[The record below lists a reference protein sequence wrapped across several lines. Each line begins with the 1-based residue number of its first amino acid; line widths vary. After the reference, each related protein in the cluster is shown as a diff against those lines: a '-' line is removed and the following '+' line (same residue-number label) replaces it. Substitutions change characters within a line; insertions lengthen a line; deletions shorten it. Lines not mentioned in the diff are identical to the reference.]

1 MKQLLIRAI
10 ILFLLLNLITLGKIN
25 PESKIVDLL
34 TQKGFENVHVRIDSS
49 KLFILFEN
57 RIYRYNVEA
66 LRNVMN
72 ILSEFSEIKMIELI
86 IMQNKVPLISFEY
99 NNEDY
104 QKYQKGIIDRKQFED
119 RIIASYYIDKELI
132 KENFL
137 FENESDYKFDL
148 VLNPGFRGQ
157 FGDYSNPV
165 RAQINFIPEI
175 NATLWKGMNVVTQML
190 IPIYNEFPG
199 EGDYVRPGIISL
211 NQNFRLHENY
221 FLSSSFGYFT
231 ENRYGFDLSIKKIF
245 YNGNLMAGVNTGYT
259 GYMSFMNKKIF
270 YSDLYLWT
278 MNMNVEYRINKY
290 DLTIGITAGKF
301 LYGDKSIRID
311 INRQFGEIEIG
322 FFAVRSNNK
331 QSNGGFNFSIP
342 LFPSSYSYPSFIRI
356 RTAESFRW
364 EYRVKGEIPAMIG
377 VVYNTGN
384 SFFRTLKKYNPNF
397 LLKRVNN

>member
-1 MKQLLIRAI
+1 MRQLLIRAI
-10 ILFLLLNLITLGKIN
+10 ILFLLLNLITFGKIK

-34 TQKGFENVHVRIDSS
+34 TQKGFENVYVRIDSS

-66 LRNVMN
+66 LRKVMN
-72 ILSEFSEIKMIELI
+72 ILSEFNEIKMIELI
-86 IMQNKVPLISFEY
+86 VMQNKVPLISFEY

-104 QKYQKGIIDRKQFED
+104 QKYQKGIINSEQLED
-119 RIIASYYIDKELI
+119 RITASYYIDKELL
-132 KENFL
+132 KEKFL
-137 FENESDYKFDL
+137 FKNESDYRFDL

-175 NATLWKGMNVVTQML
+175 NTTLWKGMNIVTQML

-211 NQNFRLHENY
+211 NQNFRLPENY
-221 FLSSSFGYFT
+221 FLSSSVGYFT

-245 YNGNLMAGVNTGYT
+245 YNGNLITGVNTGYT
-259 GYMSFMNKKIF
+259 GYMSVMNKKIF

-278 MNMNVEYRINKY
+278 INMNVEYRINKY

-322 FFAVRSNNK
+322 FFAVRSSNK

-342 LFPSSYSYPSFIRI
+342 LFPSSYSYPSIIRI

-397 LLKRVNN
+397 LLKRINN